1 MGAAVSALNNVGY
14 STQKNVV
21 IKSWSLSACCPR
33 FRVPSPRH
41 PESRN
46 AQHPKKPQRLHP
58 LSVPHLTTQ
67 TRPPPRHA
75 GLLYYSII
83 AVMFAYIVGFTLVA
97 KKGYQATV
105 PAVGSVA
112 LKVKGIASRPSP
124 PGSLEPPELWDAS
137 DLTVYDSTG
146 VFVATNI
153 MRTEQARGVCPGT
166 HEDEACALPGSGHET
181 EASPATECREGVFSR
196 SGEQTGR
203 CVPAPS
209 AGAGDATRTRGA
221 CEVRGWCPGE
231 PDAANASAPLENVGN
246 FTVFLRT
253 DVRFPGMR
261 DKFGRTFDVTNA
273 NGTEPTPGWNLF
285 TLDEILKMGGTRYE
299 DVKDAGA
306 DLQMNIYYDCD
317 LDSALEACTPRM
329 PFEVMRID
337 TADSALSHGYN
348 ARWLSAAKQAGGP
361 GPAFPKHADTRALVK
376 ASGPRIRV
384 SITGVGRRFDLGQ
397 LTTVVGAGV
406 ALMGIATAAVD
417 VLLLYV
423 LPKRARYFGLKYE
436 VYGANDENLVC
447 GAEEAAR
454 ETREEGEE
462 PLLRGA

>member
-46 AQHPKKPQRLHP
+46 AQHPKKPQRLH
-58 LSVPHLTTQ
+58 LSVPQLTTQ

-83 AVMFAYIVGFTLVA
+83 AVMFAYVVGFTLVA

-166 HEDEACALPGSGHET
+166 HEDEACALPSGRHEG
-181 EASPATECREGVFSR
+181 EASTECREGAVSR
-196 SGEQTGR
+196 SGAQTGR
-203 CVPAPS
+203 CVPALFS
-209 AGAGDATRTRGA
+209 LGDEEMTRGA

-231 PDAANASAPLENVGN
+231 PDADALAPLENVGN

-273 NGTEPTPGWNLF
+273 NGTEPTLGWNLF
-285 TLDEILKMGGTRYE
+285 TLDEILTMGGVSYE
-299 DVKDAGA
+299 DVKATGA

-317 LDSALEACTPRM
+317 LDNALEACVPRM

-348 ARWLSAAKQAGGP
+348 ARWLSAAKEAG
-361 GPAFPKHADTRALVK
+361 GPAFPKRADTRALVK

-423 LPKRARYFGLKYE
+423 LPKRARYFGLKYQ
-436 VYGANDENLVC
+436 VYGANDEDLVC

>member
-1 MGAAVSALNNVGY
+1 MRVARVSA
-14 STQKNVV
+14 
-21 IKSWSLSACCPR
+21 SL
-33 FRVPSPRH
+33 RH
-41 PESRN
+41 AAAESRTRN
-46 AQHPKKPQRLHP
+46 THAFFAHF
-58 LSVPHLTTQ
+58 VPARSLRSSPVPRLTTP
-67 TRPPPRHA
+67 TRSPPRHA
-75 GLLYYSII
+75 GLLYYSIL
-83 AVMFAYIVGFTLVA
+83 AVVFAYVVGFTLVA

-124 PGSLEPPELWDAS
+124 PGSNALPELWDAS
-137 DLTVYDSTG
+137 DLTVYDATS

-166 HEDEACALPGSGHET
+166 HEDEACALPSGRHEG
-181 EASPATECREGVFSR
+181 EASTECREGAVSR
-196 SGEQTGR
+196 SGAQTGR
-203 CVPAPS
+203 CVPAS
-209 AGAGDATRTRGA
+209 FSLGDEEMTRGA

-231 PDAANASAPLENVGN
+231 PDADALAPLENVGN

-273 NGTEPTPGWNLF
+273 NGTEPTLGWNLF
-285 TLDEILKMGGTRYE
+285 TLDEILTMGGVSYE
-299 DVKDAGA
+299 DVKATGA

-317 LDSALEACTPRM
+317 LDNALEACVPRM

-337 TADSALSHGYN
+337 TADSSLSHGYN
-348 ARWLSAAKQAGGP
+348 ARWLSAVKGDGP
-361 GPAFPKHADTRALVK
+361 KASKGTKFDENADTRALVK

-384 SITGVGRRFDLGQ
+384 SITGVGRRFDLEQ

-406 ALMGIATAAVD
+406 ALMGIATAVVD

-423 LPKRARYFGLKYE
+423 LPKRAKYFGLKYQT
-436 VYGANDENLVC
+436 YGANDEDLSC
-447 GAEEAAR
+447 GGGEASLESR
-454 ETREEGEE
+454 EDAEE
-462 PLLRGA
+462 PLLAA